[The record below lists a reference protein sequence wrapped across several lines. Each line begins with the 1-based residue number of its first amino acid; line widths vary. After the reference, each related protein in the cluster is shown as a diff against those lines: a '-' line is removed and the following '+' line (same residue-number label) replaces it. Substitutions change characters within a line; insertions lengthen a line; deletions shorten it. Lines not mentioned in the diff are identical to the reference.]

1 MNNRRRLSLLVALVV
16 LVGTSIAVAAFM
28 IPSAEELLVLAMETS
43 ETITDGHAIAEF
55 EVDTPEQ
62 DGTGTME
69 VWGKLDVG
77 PNGEPGMRME
87 VLDASEPE
95 MVGITAVTD
104 GTQFWL
110 YNPTENKVLTATFE
124 EMMARAE
131 EESEAIEEN
140 GDFDH
145 ESYKDDFDFEGFPED
160 FDPESFEKPETP
172 EEAVAMMLEYF
183 TADRTGNADIGDSSA
198 YTVRLVPIPE
208 MMPDEVRAAGGFLNV
223 WIRRNDTA
231 FLGVE
236 YAEGSLGYAKAV
248 ATTLELNDG
257 IDNALFTFEIPEGAE
272 VVNAAEMEFPEYEEF
287 APLPEDYTAL
297 TPAELPAGAALDEEL
312 SIRGAVVQRYEFDNG
327 GSFSVA
333 QGPAS
338 AAPNSFGGDAGE
350 SVTIRGVEGVV
361 FADAENGRSLLTWV
375 ENDVTFWIGGDLSSE
390 QALAI
395 AESLN

>member
-1 MNNRRRLSLLVALVV
+1 MQNRKRLSILLALVV

-28 IPSAEELLVLAMETS
+28 IPSAAELLVLAMETT

-62 DGTGTME
+62 DGTGTLE

-77 PNGEPGMRME
+77 PNGEPGFRMQ
-87 VLDASEPE
+87 VLNADEPE
-95 MVGITAVTD
+95 MVGITAVSD

-124 EMMARAE
+124 EMKARAE
-131 EESEAIEEN
+131 AEAEARAEN

-145 ESYKDDFDFEGFPED
+145 DSFKDEFSFEGFPSD

-172 EEAVAMMLEYF
+172 EEAVAMLLEYF
-183 TADRTGNADIGDSSA
+183 TADRTGNEDVGSSSA
-198 YTVRLVPIPE
+198 YTIRLVPIPE
-208 MMPDEVRAAGGFLNV
+208 MMPDEVRAAGGYVNV

-236 YAEGSLGYAKAV
+236 YAEGSLGSGKAV

-257 IDNALFTFEIPEGAE
+257 VDESLFTFEIPAGAE
-272 VVNAAEMEFPEYEEF
+272 VVNAAELEMPEHAEF
-287 APLPEDYTAL
+287 AAMPDDYVAL
-297 TPAELPAGAALDEEL
+297 TPSDLPADAALDEEL
-312 SIRGAVVQRYEFDNG
+312 SIRGAAVQRYTLAEG

-333 QGPAS
+333 QGPAG

-350 SVTIRGVEGVV
+350 TVTVRGVEGVM

-375 ENDVTFWIGGDLSSE
+375 ENDVTFWIGGDLTSE

-395 AESLN
+395 AESLQ